1 MEIKPSRSQQKRGKH
16 SRHSASRTD
25 AVIELYLSEEHEKE
39 SRAATVIQRAWK
51 RWLDIGVF
59 DYYKDLITFRICG
72 EPYHL
77 MRFIDPKE
85 AGFIDA
91 AAGIHIRFRLGG
103 VKFPPCVYYK
113 IFTHRPVVDLCANS
127 PKDYAKLAAKSRQRR
142 SFQEASFDDHR
153 DWYQRIEN
161 NGWRLLSNRFWKGM
175 DPFTAK
181 DNIRIKEF
189 HYCKVQKKQAVERKR
204 KRRKIE
210 WLKKMYFGESLQ
222 TKTED
227 TNATVLIQRAAEG
240 LINTLKD
247 EGIDNVMEWE
257 VDELLKWTNALNY
270 EEYVKE
276 WKEIGTSR
284 ISSCIQGFQFTDK
297 PIISLE
303 SNEIPNTIKQLVE
316 SQMHSDKKS
325 QRKVNTSYSSVA
337 KLT

>member
-1 MEIKPSRSQQKRGKH
+1 MEIKSSKSQQKRGKH
-16 SRHSASRTD
+16 SRQSQSKTD
-25 AVIELYLSEEHEKE
+25 AVVELYLSEEYEKA
-39 SRAATVIQRAWK
+39 SKAARIIQRAWK
-51 RWLDIGVF
+51 RFLDIGVF
-59 DYYKDLITFRICG
+59 DYYKELISFRICG
-72 EPYHL
+72 EPSHL

-103 VKFPPCVYYK
+103 VKFPPCIYYK

-127 PKDYAKLAAKSRQRR
+127 PKNYAKLAARQQRR
-142 SFQEASFDDHR
+142 FQEASFDDHR

-161 NGWRLLSNRFWKGM
+161 NGWRLLSNRFWKDM
-175 DPFTAK
+175 DPLTAK

-189 HYCKVQKKQAVERKR
+189 HYCKVQKKQVVERKR

-222 TKTED
+222 AKTED
-227 TNATVLIQRAAEG
+227 KNATLLIQRAAEG
-240 LINTLKD
+240 LINTLED
-247 EGIDNVMEWE
+247 EGIDNIMEWE

-284 ISSCIQGFQFTDK
+284 ISSCLQGFQFTDK
-297 PIISLE
+297 PVIPFE
-303 SNEIPNTIKQLVE
+303 SKEIPNTIKQLVE
-316 SQMHSDKKS
+316 SHMHSDKKS
-325 QRKVNTSYSSVA
+325 
-337 KLT
+337 